1 MKHPEDYTALDVACP
16 YCQVAV
22 GTHCTTMNRT
32 GYLALKGNRSHQAR
46 VGLAA
51 DIARAAR
58 ARKTPSR
65 EAP

>member
-1 MKHPEDYTALDVACP
+1 VKRDEDYVALDVACP
-16 YCQVAV
+16 YCGVAA

-58 ARKTPSR
+58 GRKTSSK